1 MAAVT
6 SIDLT
11 QNVRGILSGANGGLN
26 ANASGFTG
34 IAREAS
40 GTMSA
45 SELSGDCTTSGSNVV
60 TCQKANG
67 TTVPVNSAAD
77 QALITTA
84 SATGGWATLPNGVVS
99 YSTSTHTFSLA
110 TVITGTFADNETPTG
125 SINGSNTTFTL
136 AHTPSPAASLNCFE
150 NGLQQRAGGADY
162 ALATATMTYGVAPPT
177 GRLLCAITGTEMNRS
192 NRAELIIVLVAACFL
207 IGSQTLVNLSANV
220 TGVLSVANGGSG
232 HNATVTA
239 LGTTGTVSMD
249 FSLGPIYTVTP
260 TGAITLNATNCA
272 TGKEATIIVTSS
284 GTTSF
289 TITPTTNF
297 KGTAL
302 STGTTTAKTFGW
314 TFICNGTTAVQMG
327 AATAAM

>member
-1 MAAVT
+1 MKKLYIVALLSLLLFLLGAVT
-6 SIDLT
+6 
-11 QNVRGILSGANGGLN
+11 
-26 ANASGFTG
+26 
-34 IAREAS
+34 
-40 GTMSA
+40 
-45 SELSGDCTTSGSNVV
+45 VV
-60 TCQKANG
+60 N
-67 TTVPVNSAAD
+67 
-77 QALITTA
+77 
-84 SATGGWATLPNGVVS
+84 
-99 YSTSTHTFSLA
+99 LA
-110 TVITGTFADNETPTG
+110 T
-125 SINGSNTTFTL
+125 
-136 AHTPSPAASLNCFE
+136 
-150 NGLQQRAGGADY
+150 Q
-162 ALATATMTYGVAPPT
+162 
-177 GRLLCAITGTEMNRS
+177 
-192 NRAELIIVLVAACFL
+192 
-207 IGSQTLVNLSANV
+207 V

-314 TFICNGTTAVQMG
+314 TFICNGTTAVQRG